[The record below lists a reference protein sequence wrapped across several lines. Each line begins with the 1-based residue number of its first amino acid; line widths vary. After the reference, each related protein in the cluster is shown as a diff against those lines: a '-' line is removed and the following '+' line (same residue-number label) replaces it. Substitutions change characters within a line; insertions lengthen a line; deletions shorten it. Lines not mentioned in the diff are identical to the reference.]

1 MAESRA
7 GLAARQVLETVAPVS
22 WTEGDG
28 RLRAGACACHRP
40 LLKVTLSV
48 AASVSPEICF
58 GGSVVNQRAG
68 PEANTPLQGLSS
80 HWIPCGPWRQGR
92 AVEVS
97 RNRRLRGG
105 GACVGRAPDSLAERA
120 GARDVLKLNVN
131 PQPHYPM
138 NFCFLW
144 QLTAT
149 AVPSARVKK

>member
-7 GLAARQVLETVAPVS
+7 GLAAGQVLETVALVS

-40 LLKVTLSV
+40 LVKVKLSV
-48 AASVSPEICF
+48 AASVSPEVCF

-80 HWIPCGPWRQGR
+80 HWIPCGPWQQGR

-97 RNRRLRGG
+97 RNWRLRGG
-105 GACVGRAPDSLAERA
+105 EACAGRAPDSLAERA
-120 GARDVLKLNVN
+120 GARDVLKLSVN
-131 PQPHYPM
+131 PT

-149 AVPSARVKK
+149 AVPSARVQK